1 MPIKFEIKSHDG
13 PGRFGKLNGEK
24 TPLLIDSE
32 KYPIA
37 EDQSCPYNVDRELAE
52 WSVRETIKKSSQKGM
67 TDNCP
72 IAVIQGSKYLDLR
85 LECSRKLEELGYN
98 GFLIAN
104 GDELLLHPQDLV
116 ELIVNLRENLNPNS
130 YLIFPF
136 AECSFMPLL
145 SYMGIDGYLIDS
157 SKYYSYLNVL
167 MTPTKNYDLNTYK
180 IYEDME
186 QDEIEKYNR
195 NTLDLVIREIRWH
208 MKNRSL
214 RNLVEERANTS
225 PQNKSALK
233 ILDKNYMDYLLK
245 YNQLF

>member
-1 MPIKFEIKSHDG
+1 
-13 PGRFGKLNGEK
+13 
-24 TPLLIDSE
+24 
-32 KYPIA
+32 
-37 EDQSCPYNVDRELAE
+37 
-52 WSVRETIKKSSQKGM
+52 
-67 TDNCP
+67 
-72 IAVIQGSKYLDLR
+72 
-85 LECSRKLEELGYN
+85 
-98 GFLIAN
+98 
-104 GDELLLHPQDLV
+104 
-116 ELIVNLRENLNPNS
+116 
-130 YLIFPF
+130 
-136 AECSFMPLL
+136 
-145 SYMGIDGYLIDS
+145 MGIDGYLIDA

>member
-1 MPIKFEIKSHDG
+1 M
-13 PGRFGKLNGEK
+13 
-24 TPLLIDSE
+24 
-32 KYPIA
+32 
-37 EDQSCPYNVDRELAE
+37 
-52 WSVRETIKKSSQKGM
+52 
-67 TDNCP
+67 
-72 IAVIQGSKYLDLR
+72 
-85 LECSRKLEELGYN
+85 ELGYN